1 MKRIILASVVLL
13 SGIFM
18 AQGQDKLPE
27 ISLTNTDGDQVD
39 VAEYGNNEKITVL
52 NFWATW
58 CTPCKKELNNI
69 AEMYEDWQDDYNVEV
84 IAVSIDDAKT
94 TSRVK
99 AYVNGQAWDY
109 DVLLDSNQDLKR
121 ALNFQTVPFTIVVD
135 QEGNI
140 VDRHTGYVEGDEYE
154 LEEKIAELAE

>member
-1 MKRIILASVVLL
+1 MKRIILASVVLF

-27 ISLTNTDGDQVD
+27 ISLNNTEGEKVD
-39 VAEYGNNEKITVL
+39 VAEYGNNEKITVF

-121 ALNFQTVPFTIVVD
+121 ALNFQTVPYTIVVD